1 MPYFDPVSDK
11 PERIG
16 QVAGDLF
23 AATIMLTLIIIF
35 GMSLL
40 GL

>member
-1 MPYFDPVSDK
+1 MAYFDPEAGK

-23 AATIMLTLIIIF
+23 AATIMLTLIVIF
-35 GMSLL
+35 GVSLL
-40 GL
+40 GR